1 MSESVLLAALE
12 LPESI
17 ILGEVILGACYIVGT
32 LIETRSIVRAR
43 AYQIEDQLDPRCP
56 IEPGANLKLITAETV
71 LEAGMAV
78 VALQGGVWWNA
89 EVVAVEAAGMV
100 RVSYDGWNE
109 FEVIARE
116 RIMIDPE
123 A

>member
-17 ILGEVILGACYIVGT
+17 ILGAVILGACYIVGT

-71 LEAGMAV
+71 LEAAQHREDRDGLGFAISSV
-78 VALQGGVWWNA
+78 PFPH
-89 EVVAVEAAGMV
+89 AAATPW
-100 RVSYDGWNE
+100 RVLSRSSW
-109 FEVIARE
+109 FSLSCKL
-116 RIMIDPE
+116 
-123 A
+123 